1 MKSYVLSFIESF
13 VRLTG
18 TTSAI
23 SSQPE
28 PTMSRLQS
36 PAGPCRTVSASSF
49 AETFDIA
56 RRNLENKISHE
67 EQEEPTTPDSIL
79 SEPSSPASLA
89 SPDAPTPASLATP
102 LTDPVTPLTSGEE
115 EVADNFAFA
124 FDIDGVLVRGGR
136 PIPEAIEAMKML
148 NGENEYGIRV

>member
-1 MKSYVLSFIESF
+1 
-13 VRLTG
+13 
-18 TTSAI
+18 
-23 SSQPE
+23 
-28 PTMSRLQS
+28 MSRLQR
-36 PAGPCRTVSASSF
+36 PAGPARTVSASSF

-67 EQEEPTTPDSIL
+67 APAHDILL
-79 SEPSSPASLA
+79 SESEPESPASFA
-89 SPDAPTPASLATP
+89 SPNALTPASLATP
-102 LTDPVTPLTSGEE
+102 LTDPVTPFNADGE
-115 EVADNFAFA
+115 EVADDFAFA

>member
-1 MKSYVLSFIESF
+1 
-13 VRLTG
+13 
-18 TTSAI
+18 
-23 SSQPE
+23 
-28 PTMSRLQS
+28 MSRLQR

-56 RRNLENKISHE
+56 RRNLEDKISHE
-67 EQEEPTTPDSIL
+67 QPASPDIL
-79 SEPSSPASLA
+79 SDSEPASPASLA
-89 SPDAPTPASLATP
+89 TPQAGTPASLATP
-102 LTDPVTPLTSGEE
+102 LTDPVTPFNADE

-124 FDIDGVLVRGGR
+124 FDIDGVLVRGGS